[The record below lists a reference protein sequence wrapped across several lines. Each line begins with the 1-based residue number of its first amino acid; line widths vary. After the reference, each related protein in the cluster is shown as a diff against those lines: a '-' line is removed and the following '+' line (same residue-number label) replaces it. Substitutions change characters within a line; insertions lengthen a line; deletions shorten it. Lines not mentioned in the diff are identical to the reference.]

1 MNDEH
6 RNVRLPLSEPH
17 SNPWWLRAFAASII
31 GLLVGSVWLLARQGP
46 RVPVYRGKSLPVWLR
61 TYGWSSSSRLH
72 SREWNEA
79 DDAVR
84 HLGTNCI
91 PVLLRMIREKDSKL
105 KLRLLSLAQKQRL
118 IRFHFTTA
126 AERNVE
132 ASRAFIA
139 LGDTARGA
147 VPALARLYD
156 EDLSAN
162 SLGAI
167 ADALAWI
174 GPASKPAISVLLRAA
189 TNSDSKVRANALW
202 ALGEIRAEPE
212 LCVPALVHAL
222 GDSDE
227 WAQLSAAHA
236 LGMFG
241 TEAQSAI
248 PSLRELTNSPR
259 VFNSPGMTR
268 LQVIFEA
275 KNALRKIDSGAVSP
289 SSKTFPESAI
299 PATDWF
305 LSPQ

>member
-1 MNDEH
+1 M
-6 RNVRLPLSEPH
+6 
-17 SNPWWLRAFAASII
+17 
-31 GLLVGSVWLLARQGP
+31 LARQGP
-46 RVPVYRGKSLPVWLR
+46 RVPVYCGKSLPIWLR
-61 TYGWSSSSRLH
+61 NYGWSSSARLH

-84 HLGTNCI
+84 HMGTNCI

-118 IRFHFTTA
+118 IRFHFTTV

-147 VPALARLYD
+147 VPALARMYD

-202 ALGEIRAEPE
+202 ALGEIRAEPK

-259 VFNSPGMTR
+259 VFNSPVMTR
-268 LQVIFEA
+268 LQVTLEA

-299 PATDWF
+299 PAMDWF